1 MENLI
6 NISNNDIINMPNE
19 ILRQKFLEIRSAINR
34 LKREKERSVELEI
47 VYCYLVKEIEERN

>member
-1 MENLI
+1 MEN
-6 NISNNDIINMPNE
+6 IINMPNE

>member
-1 MENLI
+1 MEDLI
-6 NISNNDIINMPNE
+6 NISSKDINNMPNE

>member
-19 ILRQKFLEIRSAINR
+19 TLRQKFLEIRSAINR

-47 VYCYLVKEIEERN
+47 VYCYLVKEIEERY